1 MITRPR
7 KVSIGYAEFM
17 TPWITHSSPSRQA
30 LYGIISSALGA
41 LLVAAVLAS
50 GHRTENA
57 TLGGLL
63 GGLLL
68 VIGAAG
74 LLTTG
79 KQTVTI
85 DPSERRIVV
94 EESQVLGAK
103 SRTIPFG
110 EIEHVSIGYLGKKS
124 NFVSFYYLVLRLQT
138 GEEYPLFAPG
148 RGFEGAWSRDTVD
161 GWRDRVEEYLR
172 A

>member
-1 MITRPR
+1 MIPICERLAKPIADSSRSPSMITRPR

-63 GGLLL
+63 L

-85 DPSERRIVV
+85 DLGDGESSSKNRRFLAPKAEPS
-94 EESQVLGAK
+94 
-103 SRTIPFG
+103 
-110 EIEHVSIGYLGKKS
+110 
-124 NFVSFYYLVLRLQT
+124 
-138 GEEYPLFAPG
+138 
-148 RGFEGAWSRDTVD
+148 
-161 GWRDRVEEYLR
+161 RVAR
-172 A
+172 